1 MLFQQIHF
9 LLIIQSY
16 HNSILYLRLFS
27 LFLAVPHGLWG
38 SQFPSQGLNLGYLN
52 KSAES

>member
-9 LLIIQSY
+9 LFIIQSN

-27 LFLAVPHGLWG
+27 LFLAVPRGLRG
-38 SQFPSQGLNLGYLN
+38 SQLPSQGLSLGYLN